1 MDTLYLIVGLSCAF
15 AILSVLVAWPVV
27 GWFVV
32 RPIQKQLR
40 ANKEDVTSDWVIF
53 LWKPWVYAWAI
64 FYPLGR
70 FNNGDTHFFSKP
82 ERMKIYASKTQWWLC
97 AWMEISKILFLLLI
111 FLGLAPIYYLFRH

>member
-15 AILSVLVAWPVV
+15 SILSFLIAWPVV

-53 LWKPWVYAWAI
+53 LYKPWVYAWAI
-64 FYPLGR
+64 FYPIGR
-70 FNNGDTHFFSKP
+70 FNNGTSHFYSNP
-82 ERMKIYASKTQWWLC
+82 DRMKAYASKTQWWLC
-97 AWMEISKILFLLLI
+97 AWMIVSIISTLLI
-111 FLGLAPIYYLFRH
+111 TFLGLGPISMLRN